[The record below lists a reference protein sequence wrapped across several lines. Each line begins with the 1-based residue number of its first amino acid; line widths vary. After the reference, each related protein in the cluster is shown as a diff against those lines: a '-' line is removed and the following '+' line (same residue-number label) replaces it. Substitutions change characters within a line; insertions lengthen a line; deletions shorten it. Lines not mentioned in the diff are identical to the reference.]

1 MKKPIAFMIN
11 KKPMYIKKSWWFL
24 YFTDGSVYFDG
35 RIRIVKRQIR
45 PLRIQ
50 IRNNGSPSIDVG
62 RDTIN
67 IGISKKKGFLCDRW
81 SHFWSEQAFK
91 DDGRL

>member
-50 IRNNGSPSIDVG
+50 IRNNGSPSNRCWEG
-62 RDTIN
+62 HN
-67 IGISKKKGFLCDRW
+67 QYWYFQEKGLP
-81 SHFWSEQAFK
+81 
-91 DDGRL
+91 L